1 MRDHCKFWDI
11 CNYWHTL
18 CMKILLSYL
27 RCIKGSDH
35 LIIINCTSSIFDSY
49 RGDLNKFVYY
59 PSTVLRYLR
68 QLLVTKLVI
77 DILRFGED
85 WLFNFKDIQSSNMAY
100 RLASKNRVEH
110 NTMKNYETWFVGGA
124 CRLIWQC
131 LFYLSIPQIRLVSH
145 VTWLLLNT
153 CITRLKIWI
162 FIL

>member
-1 MRDHCKFWDI
+1 
-11 CNYWHTL
+11 
-18 CMKILLSYL
+18 MKIFAFALRNILKTGFQLWRCQLQKVHDMTILLSYL

-110 NTMKNYETWFVGGA
+110 NTMKNYET
-124 CRLIWQC
+124 
-131 LFYLSIPQIRLVSH
+131 
-145 VTWLLLNT
+145 
-153 CITRLKIWI
+153 
-162 FIL
+162 